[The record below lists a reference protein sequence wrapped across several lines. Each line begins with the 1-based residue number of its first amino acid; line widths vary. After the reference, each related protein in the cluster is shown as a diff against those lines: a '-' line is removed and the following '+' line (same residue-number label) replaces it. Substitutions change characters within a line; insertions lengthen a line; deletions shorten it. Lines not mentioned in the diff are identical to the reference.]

1 MIKLL
6 ILTFLFFNCFAK
18 DFTIS
23 SYNVENLFDLEKNNT
38 EYKEFIPYSKSMW
51 NKKNFNIKINNTI
64 RVLKDLNSD
73 IIALQ
78 EIENKNILKKLQ
90 EKLPEYKYISF
101 SKYNNSAVGIGF
113 LSKVQIVDNKQIDV
127 YFKKRVYRPIL
138 ESTFKINN
146 IEFKIFNNHWPS
158 KRVAESFRIK
168 YAKKLQDRL
177 KKLPKDYDY
186 ILLGDFNS
194 NYDEN
199 RSFKYNK
206 KLNNTYSITGINQVL
221 NTTYEKK
228 YITYDDVLKIDKKVH
243 FNLWLDLE
251 NKDRFSSKFRNQ
263 NNTPDNMILSPA
275 LLDNKKISYIHKSF
289 KVFKADYLYKNKKI
303 NRWKMDIH
311 KYNKVH
317 AGYGYSDH
325 LPIFAKFSTS
335 KENLNPIKQI
345 LKNEE
350 NQTHNIKYL
359 YKKAK
364 LIQPVILKNVIV
376 IYKNKNNAI
385 IKEKNGKAIYIYKRA
400 KNLKVGYSYN
410 LQINQITNYH
420 GLKEIVNFEIIKNNG
435 KYQDYKSLIL
445 DANNIDIFNAE
456 YQNNIIKNLKGKFIN
471 QKLYFND
478 KSIKIYAKDKA
489 LLPKNNQNISI
500 ISAHLGTY
508 RGNPQILIHK
518 KSDIKVEY

>member
-38 EYKEFIPYSKSMW
+38 EYKEFIPYRKSMW
-51 NKKNFNIKINNTI
+51 NKKNFNIKIDNTI

-113 LSKVQIVDNKQIDV
+113 LSKIEIIDNKQIDV

-221 NTTYEKK
+221 NTTYKKK

-263 NNTPDNMILSPA
+263 NNTPDNIILSPA
-275 LLDNKKISYIHKSF
+275 LLDNKKISYIPKSF
-289 KVFKADYLYKNKKI
+289 NVFKADYLYKNKKI
-303 NRWKMDIH
+303 NRWQMNVY
-311 KYNKVH
+311 KYNKIH
-317 AGYGYSDH
+317 KGYGYSDH

-335 KENLNPIKQI
+335 KENLNPVKQI

-359 YKKAK
+359 YIKAK

-376 IYKNKNNAI
+376 IYKSKNNAI

-420 GLKEIVNFEIIKNNG
+420 GLKEIINFEIIKNNG
-435 KYQDYKSLIL
+435 KYQEYKSLIL
-445 DANNIDIFNAE
+445 DANNIDIFNAK

-471 QKLYFND
+471 KKLYFND
-478 KSIKIYAKDKA
+478 KSIKIFAKDKT